1 MPVDRFDAVVRQS
14 LVQLGGKVAALAARV
29 DEHLKRMGATWN

>member
-14 LVQLGGKVAALAARV
+14 LVQLGGEVAARV
-29 DEHLKRMGATWN
+29 DDHLKRMGATWN

>member
-14 LVQLGGKVAALAARV
+14 LPELADEVAALAARV
-29 DEHLKRMGATWN
+29 DDHLKRMGAAWN